1 MIRSI
6 LVAAMAALTWASA
19 AGAAEPTKAPRQL
32 AQSCDPTF
40 GGKYGVLLRR
50 LRIPSD
56 RGQYGA
62 CRDYGSWSGT
72 SYKGHTNLPP
82 GAYWTYS
89 YPYWYVWA
97 RRRGSSF
104 SYGACGDLRRQVQ
117 RHAAPAAHPG
127 RPGPVRQLPRLRPLV
142 GQLLSRL
149 HQPAERLLGI
159 LLPLLDH
166 LGAPQLAAARR

>member
-6 LVAAMAALTWASA
+6 LVAAMAALTLASA

-104 SYGACGDLRRQVQ
+104 SYGACGDPTFGGKYSGMLRRL
-117 RHAAPAAHPG
+117 RIPG
-127 RPGPVRQLPRLRPLV
+127 DRGQYGNCRDYGRWSGNSYRGYTNLPNGFWVYSYPYW
-142 GQLLSRL
+142 
-149 HQPAERLLGI
+149 I
-159 LLPLLDH
+159 IW
-166 LGAPQLAAARR
+166 ARRN